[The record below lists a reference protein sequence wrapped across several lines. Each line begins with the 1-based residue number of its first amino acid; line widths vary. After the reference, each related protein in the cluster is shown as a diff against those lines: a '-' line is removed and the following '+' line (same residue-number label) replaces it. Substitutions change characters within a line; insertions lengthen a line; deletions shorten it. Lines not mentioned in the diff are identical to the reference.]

1 MDFGSQPLLAHHS
14 QGPKE
19 WCGHTAP
26 PIPEPPFVWVKK
38 ASFIIPFRILVFRQP
53 LLTNLTLTH
62 SPKDVKCGLPNP
74 NNQTATP
81 WENPQFFE
89 RKTHNLCL
97 TKANTPRQIFGSTQ
111 TMLKVPFQSELQCGT
126 SLSSPQESSLTQQL
140 LMASKGDDSKSV
152 SILLSLGASAAGV
165 DMNGWTALHWAAAA
179 NSVTSAKVLIGH
191 GAPLEARTFKRV
203 DFDEGVIWSSL
214 TPLHLA
220 AVVGSADVV
229 KILLDAGANL
239 HTTDNLGGT
248 PYSAACFWNN
258 EAVAQVLM
266 QANLKQKKLQGPES
280 PQTPFGSQVF
290 SKTSPL
296 VQSCGEVGQNCEGPF
311 VTMAMRTAAA
321 QQEELLQSLEPPPS
335 FICPVSLHLM
345 SDPVLLLETQQTYDR
360 ESIEKWFRQGH
371 CTCPVTRKRL
381 FRTEYVSNLA
391 LRNAIEEWMELQ
403 LSEMKKQ
410 QGLVQVPSD
419 SNIQKLATEPL
430 VSQTSPTTP
439 LSFYAQDGH
448 IEQELLRAAGLNDV
462 ASVELLLACG
472 VSPDA
477 CDANGWTSLHFAA
490 STNSVDVVK
499 VLILRKASLEAK
511 TTEKVNIDGSVWAES
526 TPLHVAAG
534 FQSSEVA
541 RLLLEAGANPRS
553 CDALGGTPL
562 HSACFWG
569 NINIVQALIE
579 AGADVAAIT
588 NSKSSS
594 SPLHYAARQG
604 HALVAQI
611 LIQSLAAR
619 VQTDPK
625 APSLSEYVNGKN
637 SNKQTALHLAAFGG
651 HVQVVEMLLC
661 NCGDKTIKNKSG
673 KVPGQL
679 ICRGAANWMT
689 PVALAEVKQHLRG
702 LLA

>member
-1 MDFGSQPLLAHHS
+1 
-14 QGPKE
+14 
-19 WCGHTAP
+19 
-26 PIPEPPFVWVKK
+26 
-38 ASFIIPFRILVFRQP
+38 
-53 LLTNLTLTH
+53 
-62 SPKDVKCGLPNP
+62 
-74 NNQTATP
+74 
-81 WENPQFFE
+81 
-89 RKTHNLCL
+89 
-97 TKANTPRQIFGSTQ
+97 
-111 TMLKVPFQSELQCGT
+111 MLKAVPFQSDLQCGT
-126 SLSSPQESSLTQQL
+126 SLSSHESSLTQQL
-140 LMASKGDDSKSV
+140 LMASKGDDDKSV

-165 DMNGWTALHWAAAA
+165 DINGWTALHWAAAA
-179 NSVTSAKVLIGH
+179 NSIKSAKVLIGH

-229 KILLDAGANL
+229 KILLDSGANL

-266 QANLKQKKLQGPES
+266 QASLKQQKLQGPES
-280 PQTPFGSQVF
+280 PQTPFGPQAFATKS
-290 SKTSPL
+290 SPL
-296 VQSCGEVGQNCEGPF
+296 VQSEGESAQNCEGPF
-311 VTMAMRTAAA
+311 VSMAMRSTTA
-321 QQEELLQSLEPPPS
+321 QLEDLLHSLEPPTS
-335 FICPVSLHLM
+335 FICPISLHLM

-360 ESIEKWFRQGH
+360 ESIETWFRQGH

-381 FRTEYVSNLA
+381 FRTQYVSNLA
-391 LRNAIEEWMELQ
+391 LRNAIEDWIELQ
-403 LSEMKKQ
+403 LAEFKKQ
-410 QGLVQVPSD
+410 QQQGLPHVPSD
-419 SNIQKLATEPL
+419 PNIQKLVSEPL

-439 LSFYAQDGH
+439 LSFYAQDGQ

-477 CDANGWTSLHFAA
+477 CDANGWTALHFAA

-499 VLILRKASLEAK
+499 VLIVRKASLEAK
-511 TTEKVNIDGSVWAES
+511 TKEKVNIDGSVWAES

-541 RLLLEAGANPRS
+541 RVLLEAGANPRS

-569 NINIVQALIE
+569 NINIVQALIK

-611 LIQSLAAR
+611 LIQSLAGRAR
-619 VQTDPK
+619 TDPT
-625 APSLSEYVNGKN
+625 APSLSDYVNGKN

-661 NCGDKTIKNKSG
+661 NHGDKTIKNKSG